1 MEKWIKYI
9 LSLNKNEQKR
19 IFWITEKIFIWDFDE
34 LDIKA
39 IKWKKGVFR
48 CRVWKF
54 RILFAKQWSKIH
66 ILSCDTRWD
75 IYKNL

>member
-1 MEKWIKYI
+1 MEKLIKYI

-19 IFWITEKIFIWDFDE
+19 IFWITEKIFIWNFDG

-39 IKWKKGVFR
+39 IKWRKKMFR
-48 CRVWKF
+48 CRVWKI
-54 RILFAKQWSKIH
+54 RILFTKQWSKIN
-66 ILSCDTRWD
+66 ILSCDIRWD